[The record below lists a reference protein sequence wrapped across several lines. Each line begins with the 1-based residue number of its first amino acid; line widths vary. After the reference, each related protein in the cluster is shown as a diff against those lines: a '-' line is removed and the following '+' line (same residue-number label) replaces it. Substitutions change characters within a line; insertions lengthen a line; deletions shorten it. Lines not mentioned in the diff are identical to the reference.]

1 MYTKI
6 AFIFIFF
13 SEIDKLNEESVKT
26 LDDIKGLQE
35 YLEKRQKYFTSK
47 QVELKGV
54 SENVKKL
61 NDRMGMSAVCCLLFC
76 LLFLSTIFICLHFFR
91 TIETMYHDARIG
103 MFGQK
108 Y

>member
-1 MYTKI
+1 MYLFTFETAI
-6 AFIFIFF
+6 CLHIIHQNCFYFYFF

-61 NDRMGMSAVCCLLFC
+61 NDRMGMSAVCLFFVFTFFC
-76 LLFLSTIFICLHFFR
+76 VYNFYLFTFF
-91 TIETMYHDARIG
+91 
-103 MFGQK
+103 QNN
-108 Y
+108 